1 MFEML
6 KEQPFYQPKEATYMK
21 LLVLLGRCGQPQRA
35 HQIFD
40 EMIEE
45 GIEPTSEFYTAL
57 LAAYCRKQSY
67 RGGFLNYKP
76 DEDCPSLPA

>member
-67 RGGFLNYKP
+67 RGGFLNY
-76 DEDCPSLPA
+76 

>member
-1 MFEML
+1 
-6 KEQPFYQPKEATYMK
+6 
-21 LLVLLGRCGQPQRA
+21 LVLLGRCGQPQRA

-67 RGGFLNYKP
+67 RGGFLNY
-76 DEDCPSLPA
+76 